1 MAQKTE
7 FLDIDLLNM
16 KPVPGESLVE
26 EPGKRPY
33 ERPPQITEVD
43 KALQYLLKSTLDDD
57 EIREE
62 LFDVLDMGMSVE
74 TVVSAMLM
82 QNFSEGIF
90 TPDVAELVKV
100 PMIQLLTQAASDS
113 GIEDLNITNENL
125 PKKRSTE
132 ERVEL
137 MRTLNPQK
145 FDRLREEGMA
155 MNEEMPMEEEE
166 LEMEAPM
173 EQGFINKDQ
182 ESMREV

>member
-1 MAQKTE
+1 
-7 FLDIDLLNM
+7 
-16 KPVPGESLVE
+16 
-26 EPGKRPY
+26 
-33 ERPPQITEVD
+33 
-43 KALQYLLKSTLDDD
+43 
-57 EIREE
+57 
-62 LFDVLDMGMSVE
+62 MGISVE

-100 PMIQLLTQAASDS
+100 PMIQLLTQAASDA

-132 ERVEL
+132 DKVEL